1 MKKEVLEKKEEKI
14 TEDVK
19 KEKKSKKEKNSA
31 IVHKDNEK
39 KENKDNSEITGKFN
53 IKKISI
59 ISGIAVIILLF
70 ISTIFSVLNL
80 NNEKIISGVSISGI
94 DVSGLSK
101 NEATEK
107 IKNIYNEKIEKEIGI
122 KYQDYEATLSPKLME
137 VNYEIDNALE
147 EAWLT
152 GRNSNIIVNNYKIL
166 STLLA
171 KKNINVNM
179 GINEEVTKKSIE
191 DIEINLPGVMIES
204 NYSIEE
210 DELII
215 SKGKAGIGIDKDNL
229 LEKIKEKLNDIN
241 AADDDIELQ
250 VIDKTPQEID
260 IQKIHDEIYTEAKD
274 AYYTKDPF
282 TVYPE
287 VEGIDFDVE
296 AAKKILE
303 EEKEE
308 YVIPLT
314 ITKPKVTTAQ
324 IGSEAF
330 PDVLAIF
337 KPLYFTLDNSNVLLV
352 RFPTLHKVSSAG

>member
-166 STLLA
+166 FTLLA
-171 KKNINVNM
+171 KK
-179 GINEEVTKKSIE
+179 K
-191 DIEINLPGVMIES
+191 
-204 NYSIEE
+204 Y
-210 DELII
+210 
-215 SKGKAGIGIDKDNL
+215 
-229 LEKIKEKLNDIN
+229 
-241 AADDDIELQ
+241 
-250 VIDKTPQEID
+250 
-260 IQKIHDEIYTEAKD
+260 
-274 AYYTKDPF
+274 
-282 TVYPE
+282 
-287 VEGIDFDVE
+287 
-296 AAKKILE
+296 
-303 EEKEE
+303 
-308 YVIPLT
+308 
-314 ITKPKVTTAQ
+314 
-324 IGSEAF
+324 
-330 PDVLAIF
+330 
-337 KPLYFTLDNSNVLLV
+337 
-352 RFPTLHKVSSAG
+352 